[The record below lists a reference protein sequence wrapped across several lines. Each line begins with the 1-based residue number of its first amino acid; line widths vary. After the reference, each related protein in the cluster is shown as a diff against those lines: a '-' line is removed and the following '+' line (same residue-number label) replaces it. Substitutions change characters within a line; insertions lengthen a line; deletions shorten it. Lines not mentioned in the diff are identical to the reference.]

1 MGNHGSNDR
10 QLVPSELSAQN
21 LSIHLNSDTSPK
33 LNAKATPFHP
43 KPARSDTTTAQVG
56 SPSRSLLEDEPHS
69 SQDRNANTSH
79 SSANSS
85 FPIPESALPCTFDTS
100 TDSNNRVQLS
110 HFFPL
115 PPSDTP
121 GSRKAFGSAALSVS
135 VDNRSSSSRTP
146 SVPLFVPNSQP
157 SPNPR
162 FLQSSFN
169 QSSGQKSLQ
178 ETLDALWAPPKH
190 VPVHISAPNTPI
202 IGGIGRGYESSDEL
216 LIDFSDSDVPVLN
229 SFPTITSIDTSFELK
244 NTSGGFPSA
253 SQSAEG
259 FSLLDGI
266 DMKIDNELHAE
277 SLTQM
282 IVNHPELDFGP
293 LESSS
298 PKRPLAIDTRDLP
311 ESNASLLA
319 DKSIQFTPITYADA
333 TNIAAQYPELAGIVL
348 TEPLATPVQANRTL
362 DPEEPEELEAEG
374 PSLPSMEF
382 ELPETAAMD
391 VEEPARTAPAHT
403 SEAPNWALVP
413 ASPEDYLPRPASR
426 RPQQQRDGAGSG
438 QVGGDRRRSG
448 RRGSAGFSPSGYQQ
462 DQNELDAQWGF
473 SGNRSGSG
481 GGGGGVDRRGSVGGG
496 GNRRSSVGGGGGDRR
511 GRGSRQGGGGGGGPQ
526 RRGWSQEPSH
536 GGGKDVHDVPP
547 HMRRG
552 GEGDDSF
559 SRGGDSSYRSDGGGR
574 EPLLAGGDEWS
585 GTNRDAWG
593 APTPAKQARDVVAPP
608 PARHEAPGPAAE
620 VDWSGTNRDAWET
633 SAEQK
638 QDTRAPPPPP
648 ASVNRHEAFVHAAVE
663 DNWNGTSRDAWA
675 PAEQQQAVAPP
686 PPAPAALAAV
696 DDEWNAAS
704 RDAWGAHPEQMQ
716 DVRPAHVV
724 KTGSSAILPA
734 SEDEWSGTSRD
745 AWGALAQN
753 KPTEHRSAPE
763 LNERKHESA
772 SYSEEAARVAN
783 EWTANHDPWTSGG
796 GDENRNHSCRQSQK
810 QEEVEKKLQAPSGFN
825 RGTPSPFRDMM
836 NDTRNPD
843 RSVGNE
849 SSFSVNVLDVRAP
862 PSQASVAA
870 LAASR
875 NTGVSGPTDSNSLPA
890 EFDYFSYSD
899 AVDWT
904 NPSPAN
910 RSQNS
915 FSPSQQLAAPTN
927 PTCDLPTPALTPP
940 AAQHISAPV
949 PRNMDSFDYSQQP
962 SDRSGGNGNWG
973 GGHSASR
980 IENSYNNRGRESFSM
995 STSSESNDNWGGVSQ
1010 SDSGDGN
1017 GSFALGRMKSDHY
1030 SSRERKRE
1038 LSDTPWGHSDLDQDL
1053 SFVGGGGSG
1062 HRRSSY
1068 GGGRGDDGYGGR
1080 GGQDHGR
1087 RGDHHERRKRDENGR
1102 RGSGG
1107 WNQDY
1112 PDNGSPQNL
1121 NKYGGAGPLP
1131 SPYSG
1136 PPRATSYGHKNFQL
1150 PPVDHSY

>member
-43 KPARSDTTTAQVG
+43 KPARSDTNTAQVG
-56 SPSRSLLEDEPHS
+56 SPSRSLLEDEPYS
-69 SQDRNANTSH
+69 SQNRNANTSH

-121 GSRKAFGSAALSVS
+121 GSRKSFGSAALSVGA
-135 VDNRSSSSRTP
+135 DNRSSSSRTP

-162 FLQSSFN
+162 FSQSSFN
-169 QSSGQKSLQ
+169 QSSEQKSLQ

-190 VPVHISAPNTPI
+190 VPVRISAPNTPI
-202 IGGIGRGYESSDEL
+202 IGGSGRGYEASDEL

-266 DMKIDNELHAE
+266 EMKIDHELHAE

-282 IVNHPELDFGP
+282 IVSHPELDFGP

-311 ESNASLLA
+311 ESNTSLLA
-319 DKSIQFTPITYADA
+319 DRSIQFTPITYADA
-333 TNIAAQYPELAGIVL
+333 TNIATQYPELAGIVL
-348 TEPLATPVQANRTL
+348 TEPLTTPVQANITL
-362 DPEEPEELEAEG
+362 DPEPEEPEAEG

-382 ELPETAAMD
+382 ELPEIAAMD
-391 VEEPARTAPAHT
+391 VKEPAPAAPAHT

-413 ASPEDYLPRPASR
+413 ASPEDYLPRPVSR
-426 RPQQQRDGAGSG
+426 RAQQQRDGAGSG
-438 QVGGDRRRSG
+438 QGGGERRRSG
-448 RRGSAGFSPSGYQQ
+448 RRGSTGFSPGGYQQ
-462 DQNELDAQWGF
+462 DQNEFDAQWGF

-481 GGGGGVDRRGSVGGG
+481 GGGGGGDRRGSVGGG

-511 GRGSRQGGGGGGGPQ
+511 GRGSRQGGGGGGGGYEEHDEYRHARNGPQ

-536 GGGKDVHDVPP
+536 GGERDAHDVPP

-552 GEGDDSF
+552 GGGDDSF

-574 EPLLAGGDEWS
+574 EPLLGGGDEWS

-593 APTPAKQARDVVAPP
+593 APTPANVVAPP
-608 PARHEAPGPAAE
+608 PARHEAPGPVAE
-620 VDWSGTNRDAWET
+620 DWSGTNRDAWGT
-633 SAEQK
+633 PAEQK
-638 QDTRAPPPPP
+638 KDTRVPLPPP
-648 ASVNRHEAFVHAAVE
+648 ASVNRHEAFVRAVVE
-663 DNWNGTSRDAWA
+663 DDWNGTSRDAWA
-675 PAEQQQAVAPP
+675 PAEQQQAVPP
-686 PPAPAALAAV
+686 APPAPAALAAV

-704 RDAWGAHPEQMQ
+704 RDAWGASHEQMQ
-716 DVRPAHVV
+716 DVRPAPVV
-724 KTGSSAILPA
+724 ETGSSVILPA

-753 KPTEHRSAPE
+753 NPTEHRSEPQV
-763 LNERKHESA
+763 ERKHESA
-772 SYSEEAARVAN
+772 SYREEAAAAAN
-783 EWTANHDPWTSGG
+783 EWTANHDPWTTSG
-796 GDENRNHSCRQSQK
+796 GDENRTHRRQQSQK

-836 NDTRNPD
+836 NDTQKSN

-849 SSFSVNVLDVRAP
+849 GSFSVNVLDVRAP
-862 PSQASVAA
+862 PPQASVAA

-875 NTGVSGPTDSNSLPA
+875 ATGVSGPTDSNGLPA

-927 PTCDLPTPALTPP
+927 PTCDLPTPACTPP
-940 AAQHISAPV
+940 AAQQISAPV
-949 PRNMDSFDYSQQP
+949 PRNTDSFDYSQQP
-962 SDRSGGNGNWG
+962 SDRSVDNGTWG
-973 GGHSASR
+973 GAHSASST
-980 IENSYNNRGRESFSM
+980 ENSYNNRGRESFSM
-995 STSSESNDNWGGVSQ
+995 STSSESNANWGGVSQ

-1017 GSFALGRMKSDHY
+1017 GSFAPGRMKSDNY

-1053 SFVGGGGSG
+1053 SFGGGGGSG

-1068 GGGRGDDGYGGR
+1068 GGGRGGDEYG
-1080 GGQDHGR
+1080 
-1087 RGDHHERRKRDENGR
+1087 RGDHRERRRRDDNGR
-1102 RGSGG
+1102 RSSGAS
-1107 WNQDY
+1107 NHY

-1121 NKYGGAGPLP
+1121 NKYGGVGPLP